1 MTGDSPRG
9 PVGLSSMRCP
19 SLNRV
24 SAFSD
29 PFLRPHSFVA
39 SLVAKCCVIREAERR
54 SSPRASE
61 EPVAESRVLIRPT
74 PESCSPG
81 DSVLSF

>member
-9 PVGLSSMRCP
+9 PAGLSSTRCP
-19 SLNRV
+19 SLNRA
-24 SAFSD
+24 SAFLD
-29 PFLRPHSFVA
+29 PFLQPHSFVA
-39 SLVAKCCVIREAERR
+39 SLVAKCCVILEAERK

-61 EPVAESRVLIRPT
+61 EPVAERRALIRFT